1 MLLKEVVKQ
10 MSIHPS
16 LAISDSDKKQR
27 SVLKR
32 SERIRMMK
40 EKGDWK
46 EGDDIYRLPKIKTV
60 RIKIKKEKAE
70 KAETTTAEGAPAA
83 AEAAPAKGAAA
94 KPAAAS
100 KAGASAKGSD
110 KK

>member
-1 MLLKEVVKQ
+1 

-16 LAISDSDKKQR
+16 LSISEKDKKQR

-32 SERIRMMK
+32 VERLRTML
-40 EKGDWK
+40 EKGQWK
-46 EGDDIYRLPKIKTV
+46 EGDNVYNLPKIKAV

-70 KAETTTAEGAPAA
+70 KVETTAVEGAAPAA
-83 AEAAPAKGAAA
+83 APAGAKGAAV
-94 KPAAAS
+94 
-100 KAGASAKGSD
+100 KAQE